1 MSLFPA
7 YLHVVSSEQI
17 DEKVGKEFSLGTV
30 DGVAEEAIVGFATGF
45 SKAVRDGD
53 DDDDDDEITEYEKTK
68 RRELYQAYMKF
79 EKKHGDRERIENV
92 IINNRRQSYQ
102 KAIDT
107 DPYDNDSWFEWA
119 KLEQDHYTSTSTASS
134 SSSSST
140 TTATTTT
147 GTPDAVRE
155 VYERAVAQVPPTTDQ
170 KITGGGTFICG
181 STTRCSRK

>member
-1 MSLFPA
+1 MKVRGNRTRKPTAKNIALELGSNA
-7 YLHVVSSEQI
+7 
-17 DEKVGKEFSLGTV
+17 EKYVKEKKQDPG
-30 DGVAEEAIVGFATGF
+30 
-45 SKAVRDGD
+45 DGD

-102 KAIDT
+102 KAIDM

-134 SSSSST
+134 SSSSTTTT
-140 TTATTTT
+140 TTATT